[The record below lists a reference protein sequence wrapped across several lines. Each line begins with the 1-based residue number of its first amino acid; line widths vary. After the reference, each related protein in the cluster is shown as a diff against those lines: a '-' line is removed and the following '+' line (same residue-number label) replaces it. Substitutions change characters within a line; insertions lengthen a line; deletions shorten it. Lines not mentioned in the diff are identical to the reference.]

1 MISTSLKCHLGL
13 KQKELWSRQLI
24 FHQKNPIP
32 GCQPGTL
39 SAWGSLHGFAEP
51 QMRDSETQ
59 RGTWTGLKL
68 RGLLQDVVL
77 LGSHISKGLG
87 VLLRAVWQVPSWDL
101 EFLKSQVSVSPT
113 LRWTDVTKWGMLL
126 SDGGPSQPSEGVPTA
141 GPASWY

>member
-1 MISTSLKCHLGL
+1 MISTSQILFRAKA
-13 KQKELWSRQLI
+13 E
-24 FHQKNPIP
+24 
-32 GCQPGTL
+32 GTMIKTTYFPSEKSYPWVPARDCL
-39 SAWGSLHGFAEP
+39 LEAVSMALPSLRCETEP
-51 QMRDSETQ
+51 Q

-113 LRWTDVTKWGMLL
+113 LRWTDVTKWEMLL
-126 SDGGPSQPSEGVPTA
+126 TDGGPPQTSKGVSTA